1 VIFYAKW
8 TIKSYTLS
16 YDGNGSTGGS
26 APASV
31 TQNYNTTT
39 SISNRNTLVRTGYTF
54 LRWRANSNLTG
65 DIFTVSSVYTFT
77 ETQTIYAEWTINS
90 YTLTYDGNGNT
101 GGTAPNAVTGNYNTD
116 TTVSGPGTL
125 VKSGNT
131 FNGWRINADGTG
143 AAYPEGS
150 TFTFT
155 DTTTIYA
162 QWSVDPAYSVS
173 YSDNVSGETID
184 VPSDSASY
192 ANGATV
198 TIKVQEPTR
207 SGYTFD
213 GWTTDAG
220 NTGTIYKTGGTSS
233 YVISSNTTFY
243 AKWTANAPSGGSSAP
258 VTPAPP
264 PGPRIDSISKPE
276 ICAVGNDIVIS
287 GNYFDDG
294 KVTFDGTALTVKS
307 LSSTS
312 ISVSLP
318 RAAGGER
325 TIRVTT
331 PNGSATITI
340 KYVDVPKPKFVPI
353 LIPYL
358 SQGDYLSL
366 PITATNAT
374 SYSIIGTLPAG
385 LAFNT
390 ATGAISG
397 TPNENGIFGFVIT
410 ATGICGET
418 TQLVELDIDKET
430 PNAISHRINILPGSA
445 CISDS
450 AKASLASF
458 LDKVKEIAPRNLAP
472 EIYFSGGGIASG
484 SDLGDDRR
492 DCLCDLFLEEEVYGN
507 VIEGEFT
514 GTANRIEIIVYWAKP

>member
-1 VIFYAKW
+1 MPAGGLTLYAVW
-8 TIKSYTLS
+8 SLS
-16 YDGNGSTGGS
+16 EPFD
-26 APASV
+26 PQPPQLLPIIESV
-31 TQNYNTTT
+31 
-39 SISNRNTLVRTGYTF
+39 SR
-54 LRWRANSNLTG
+54 
-65 DIFTVSSVYTFT
+65 SSVCF
-77 ETQTIYAEWTINS
+77 S
-90 YTLTYDGNGNT
+90 GDS
-101 GGTAPNAVTGNYNTD
+101 V
-116 TTVSGPGTL
+116 TVSGL
-125 VKSGNT
+125 
-131 FNGWRINADGTG
+131 
-143 AAYPEGS
+143 
-150 TFTFT
+150 
-155 DTTTIYA
+155 
-162 QWSVDPAYSVS
+162 
-173 YSDNVSGETID
+173 
-184 VPSDSASY
+184 
-192 ANGATV
+192 
-198 TIKVQEPTR
+198 
-207 SGYTFD
+207 
-213 GWTTDAG
+213 
-220 NTGTIYKTGGTSS
+220 
-233 YVISSNTTFY
+233 
-243 AKWTANAPSGGSSAP
+243 
-258 VTPAPP
+258 
-264 PGPRIDSISKPE
+264 
-276 ICAVGNDIVIS
+276 
-287 GNYFDDG
+287 YFDDA
-294 KVTFDGTALTVKS
+294 KLFLDNVELSITSRT
-307 LSSTS
+307 SSTLV
-312 ISVSLP
+312 VSLP
-318 RAAGGER
+318 RSIGGER
-325 TIRVTT
+325 LVRVTT
-331 PNGSATITI
+331 PNGSATTTI

-358 SQGDYLSL
+358 SQGVYLSL

>member
-1 VIFYAKW
+1 LTLSANPGSLVKTGYTFSGWNTAADGTGTSYASSGSYTLNAPLTLYAKW
-8 TIKSYTLS
+8 TANSLTVT
-16 YDGNGSTGGS
+16 YDSQGGS
-26 APASV
+26 SIA
-31 TQNYNTTT
+31 NGTTT
-39 SISNRNTLVRTGYTF
+39 VGGSIS
-54 LRWRANSNLTG
+54 
-65 DIFTVSSVYTFT
+65 SS
-77 ETQTIYAEWTINS
+77 
-90 YTLTYDGNGNT
+90 
-101 GGTAPNAVTGNYNTD
+101 
-116 TTVSGPGTL
+116 PGTPTRD
-125 VKSGNT
+125 GYT
-131 FNGWRINADGTG
+131 FNGWFVASSGGSAITF
-143 AAYPEGS
+143 AYTHGQ
-150 TFTFT
+150 TANFTL
-155 DTTTIYA
+155 YA
-162 QWSVDPAYSVS
+162 Q
-173 YSDNVSGETID
+173 
-184 VPSDSASY
+184 
-192 ANGATV
+192 
-198 TIKVQEPTR
+198 
-207 SGYTFD
+207 
-213 GWTTDAG
+213 
-220 NTGTIYKTGGTSS
+220 
-233 YVISSNTTFY
+233 
-243 AKWTANAPSGGSSAP
+243 WTANAPSGGSSDPVTPAPSGGSSDP